1 MRAREQIVYTCKIH
15 SYESGEPQ
23 AQLWS
28 SECLGLES
36 PQLVASVAPPNTG
49 HSGLAG
55 LWDLLTGLEKKIK
68 ERITH
73 KIQAKSQQTV
83 ASEGRTS

>member
-1 MRAREQIVYTCKIH
+1 MRAHEQIVYTCKIH

-28 SECLGLES
+28 SACLGLES
-36 PQLVASVAPPNTG
+36 PQLVASVASPNTG
-49 HSGLAG
+49 HSGLV
-55 LWDLLTGLEKKIK
+55 DLLGLVDRAKEKK

-73 KIQAKSQQTV
+73 KIRAKSQQTV